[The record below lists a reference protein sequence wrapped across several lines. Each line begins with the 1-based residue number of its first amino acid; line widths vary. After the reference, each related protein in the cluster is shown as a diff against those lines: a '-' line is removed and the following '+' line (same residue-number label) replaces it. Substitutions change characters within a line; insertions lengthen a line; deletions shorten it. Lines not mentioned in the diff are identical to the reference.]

1 MRARS
6 LKAALE
12 AAREILP
19 PGLYKELEETIKK
32 AKHLDSK
39 AKKWIVEEA
48 VRQYINSMVQPGEA
62 VGMVAAQSIG
72 EPGTQMTLRTFHYAG
87 MMEFDVTLG
96 LPRLIEIVDAK
107 REPSTPIMYI
117 YLKEPYKRDEEA
129 AKAIARK
136 IEYTT
141 IENVLK
147 NIEYLLGDNVITLE
161 LDPTLMEDK
170 GVTLDMVISAL
181 KKAKLGEVEQDPGD
195 PNKIHLIVS
204 EKILSEEAM
213 YDVKAYMDLVSKIKK
228 IYLKGIKKI
237 KRAYP
242 KVMEVDGSK
251 EYMIVTEGTNLEEI
265 VKIPEVDKT
274 RVYTNN
280 IHEIERILGIEAA
293 RSAIMKEIMEVLRD
307 AGLEVDIRHVMLVT
321 DVMTWSGSVRQI
333 GRLGVA
339 GEKPSIFARA
349 AFEVTVKQF
358 YEAAIRGEEDRFLG
372 VTESVLA
379 GLSPR
384 VGTGV
389 ILLKT
394 SPPQELRMGSKPGGQ
409 EAK

>member
-1 MRARS
+1 
-6 LKAALE
+6 
-12 AAREILP
+12 
-19 PGLYKELEETIKK
+19 
-32 AKHLDSK
+32 
-39 AKKWIVEEA
+39 
-48 VRQYINSMVQPGEA
+48 
-62 VGMVAAQSIG
+62 
-72 EPGTQMTLRTFHYAG
+72 
-87 MMEFDVTLG
+87 
-96 LPRLIEIVDAK
+96 
-107 REPSTPIMYI
+107 
-117 YLKEPYKRDEEA
+117 
-129 AKAIARK
+129 
-136 IEYTT
+136 
-141 IENVLK
+141 
-147 NIEYLLGDNVITLE
+147 
-161 LDPTLMEDK
+161 
-170 GVTLDMVISAL
+170 
-181 KKAKLGEVEQDPGD
+181 
-195 PNKIHLIVS
+195 
-204 EKILSEEAM
+204 
-213 YDVKAYMDLVSKIKK
+213 
-228 IYLKGIKKI
+228 
-237 KRAYP
+237 
-242 KVMEVDGSK
+242 
-251 EYMIVTEGTNLEEI
+251 MIVTEGTNLEEI